1 MTKAE
6 TEQLLKENHKGMILS
21 QSERAYRT
29 LERLIVTLVLKPGSI
44 INERDLVDLT
54 QMGRTPVREAIQRL
68 AWEGLLEVRPRAGIS
83 VAAIYPPD
91 FKKVLDARLG
101 VEQVLARDA
110 ARFASTSEIESLNNS
125 LALMRQAAEAQDAI
139 QLLDAD
145 KLFDSVLAE
154 ASCNP
159 YASRLAAPLQT
170 HSRRFWYELHTTAS
184 VMSAANAHANLIEAI
199 ISRDPQKAAAM
210 ATSLIDHL
218 STLIR

>member
-6 TEQLLKENHKGMILS
+6 AERLLKENDKGAVLS

-29 LERLIVTLVLKPGSI
+29 LERLIVTMELKPGSI
-44 INERDLVDLT
+44 ANERDLVDIT

-68 AWEGLLEVRPRAGIS
+68 AWEGLLEVRPRAGIT
-83 VAAIYPPD
+83 VASIYPPD

-110 ARFASTSEIESLNNS
+110 ARFASISEIERLNRS
-125 LALMRQAAEAQDAI
+125 LALMRQAAEEQDAI
-139 QLLDAD
+139 RLLDAD

-170 HSRRFWYELHTTAS
+170 HSRRFWYELHTADS
-184 VMSAANAHANLIEAI
+184 VMSSANAHASLIEAI
-199 ISRDPQKAAAM
+199 ISRDPHKAADM
-210 ATSLIDHL
+210 ASSLIDHL
-218 STLIR
+218 RTLIR